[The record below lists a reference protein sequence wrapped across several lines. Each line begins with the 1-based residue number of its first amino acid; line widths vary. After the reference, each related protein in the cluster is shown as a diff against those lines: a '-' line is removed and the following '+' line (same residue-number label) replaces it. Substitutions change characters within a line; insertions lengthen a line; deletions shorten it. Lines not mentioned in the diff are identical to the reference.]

1 MCVLGFFLG
10 HCRSATLTLAFSLA
24 QVSEFSFVLASRARR
39 LDIIVREVRK
49 SCRWGDGARS
59 SGRWMGR
66 R

>member
-49 SCRWGDGARS
+49 SCRWGGGARS
-59 SGRWMGR
+59 SVRWMGR